1 MWIPRSKHDLLRR
14 LSLKR
19 MVSRH
24 EVAEIGPAIAV
35 TVFLARM
42 IFATACMIGD
52 VCYHD
57 IFNRF
62 EAPKHNAPVGE
73 AAGAHVTGPL
83 SKGNSIER

>member
-1 MWIPRSKHDLLRR
+1 
-14 LSLKR
+14 
-19 MVSRH
+19 
-24 EVAEIGPAIAV
+24 
-35 TVFLARM
+35 M

-73 AAGAHVTGPL
+73 AAGAHVMGPL